1 MSFFKKLFGSS
12 KKKDISSTNDDTLK
26 DDNLIDKS
34 KPPINKKKSN
44 TKKQVVEKDFF
55 KENQTDIKQ
64 GKFDKNASFVN
75 KSSDLK
81 KEKVSKKKSIY
92 KKEVVLNKPSDNKK
106 IDKQSKK
113 SIFSNFFSKQ
123 KKQSLDKGLEKTSS
137 SFFNKISKVIVGKS
151 KVDDEVLDE
160 LEEILISSDVGVK
173 TTLKIIDR
181 IESRV
186 SRDKYI
192 GSNELDI
199 ILKEEIMG
207 VIDSV
212 EENQFIISN
221 KKPHV
226 ILVVGVNG
234 VGKTTSIGKMA
245 NHYKSLGLKVI
256 IGASDTFRAAAIEQL
271 EIWAKRVDVDL
282 IKQEMGS
289 DPASVAFDTLESAI
303 NKNADVVLIDTAGR
317 LHNKVNLMNELGKIK
332 RVLQKK
338 NIDAPHEVIL
348 VIDGSTGQNAF
359 EQAKQFS
366 NVTEITSL
374 VVTKLDGTAKGGVV
388 LGISDQFKIPIKFIG
403 IGEGLEDLQLF
414 NKKEFVNSFF
424 NKSKKY

>member
-12 KKKDISSTNDDTLK
+12 KKKGISSNDDKLK
-26 DDNLIDKS
+26 EDNLFDKS
-34 KPPINKKKSN
+34 KSPTNNEKSN
-44 TKKQVVEKDFF
+44 TKHQVVEKDVL
-55 KENQTDIKQ
+55 KENQADISL
-64 GKFDKNASFVN
+64 GKSDKNASYIK
-75 KSSDLK
+75 KSSEFK
-81 KEKVSKKKSIY
+81 NEKVANKKSSH
-92 KKEVVLNKPSDNKK
+92 KKEVVLNKPSENKI
-106 IDKQSKK
+106 IDKQNKK

-173 TTLKIIDR
+173 TTLKIIDS

-186 SRDKYI
+186 SKDKYI

-207 VIDSV
+207 VVDSSG

-245 NHYKSLGLKVI
+245 NHYKSLGLKVV

-338 NIDAPHEVIL
+338 NTDAPHEVIL